1 MMGLVDP
8 KALLD
13 ELIGACR
20 MLGLSV
26 REEPMKVPATRLAGG
41 LVRLHGIP
49 VVIVDSLSP
58 IVDRVAAVADAI
70 CELDIDPIHL
80 STEARRAISHARA
93 RRRRARRG
101 LRNRRSDPTSPWR
114 ASRMLRPKPLS
125 KPRDRDGDDSN

>member
-1 MMGLVDP
+1 VDP

-13 ELIGACR
+13 ELLGACR

-58 IVDRVAAVADAI
+58 VVDRVAAVADAI
-70 CELDIDPIHL
+70 CELDIDPIRL

-101 LRNRRSDPTSPWR
+101 LRNRRSETTSAFR
-114 ASRMLRPKPLS
+114 ATRIHRSKPLA
-125 KPRDRDGDDSN
+125 KRRNNDDST